1 MARMIPSLRGLDICS
16 GGRHLILEMLRD
28 RLLSQYDAY
37 PFRAHPYW
45 RAVGDGTLLHSQV
58 AAAEQQHVLQLRAA
72 AECERR
78 SYLGVAGEQAF
89 MLFLDQYL
97 DALSSS
103 GAADQLAMIAV
114 ADGPSSPTPATSAS
128 IALRAD
134 VRARG
139 FAFYAVG
146 FGFVSHFYAQLC
158 ADANRAYRSVYRLS
172 EQQLAYYRE
181 HERHERARAHQT
193 LAALDE
199 LANGV
204 DHASLE
210 LAVRDAMV
218 TASFGFDGMLQAA
231 TNSRT
236 YWSGQ

>member
-1 MARMIPSLRGLDICS
+1 
-16 GGRHLILEMLRD
+16 MLRD

-37 PFRAHPYW
+37 PFREHPYW
-45 RAVGDGTLLHSQV
+45 KAIAAGTLLHPQV

-78 SYLGVAGEQAF
+78 PYLGVAGEHSF
-89 MLFLDQYL
+89 TLFLDQYL
-97 DALSSS
+97 DALSAPS
-103 GAADQLAMIAV
+103 AAEHLSIIPGEA
-114 ADGPSSPTPATSAS
+114 PPPTPATSAS

-139 FAFYAVG
+139 FAYYAVG
-146 FGFVSHFYAQLC
+146 FGCVSHFYGEVC
-158 ADANRAYRSVYRLS
+158 GHANRVYRSLYRFS
-172 EQQLAYYRE
+172 EQQIAYYRE
-181 HERHERARAHQT
+181 HERRERERADQT

-199 LANGV
+199 LAKGV
-204 DHASLE
+204 DLSALE

-218 TASFGFDGMLQAA
+218 AASLGFDGMLQAA

-236 YWSGQ
+236 YWGGQ